1 MFYVAHDYARGGAE
15 YYGEMWA
22 RIENQNGAIVAT
34 PLFSYSNEK
43 QSKTYY
49 GSDGK
54 TPSSQSE
61 YETLSQNFWNSV
73 EKQSEPGNSI
83 YVQNWPNSASDSE
96 KLHMLE
102 ETYATLPKQ

>member
-1 MFYVAHDYARGGAE
+1 
-15 YYGEMWA
+15 MWA

-54 TPSSQSE
+54 TPISQAE

-83 YVQNWPNSASDSE
+83 YVQNWPKSASDSE